1 MPELADSIAVIAAY
15 RFVDIDDA
23 PALRERLFNSA
34 EAASLKGTV
43 LVASEGINLSLAG
56 PEAVLRGWLEALG
69 EDVCF
74 ADPDL
79 KWHQA
84 NQVPFARLRVE
95 LKLKLKLKLKR
106 EIIHM
111 NQPTVRPHAG
121 RAPTVDALTLA
132 RGLQTGRCDA
142 GRPLVML
149 DARNAFEV
157 DAGTGAFE
165 GALDWRLSKFSDFP
179 AALSQHAAELQGK
192 TVVSYG
198 TGGIRCE
205 KAALWMTQVGV
216 ADVLQ
221 LDGGILRYF
230 EQTQAAPRWHGH
242 CAEFDEREAVDT
254 ALAEA
259 P

>member
-1 MPELADSIAVIAAY
+1 MPELEDSIAVIAAY

-34 EAASLKGTV
+34 EAAGRKGTV
-43 LVASEGINLSLAG
+43 LVASDGINLPLAG

-79 KWHQA
+79 KSHQA
-84 NQVPFARLRVE
+84 TQVPFARLRVE
-95 LKLKLKLKLKR
+95 LKR

-111 NQPTVRPHAG
+111 NQPTVRAHAG
-121 RAPTVDALTLA
+121 RAPTVDTLTLA
-132 RGLQTGRCDA
+132 RWLQTGRCDA

-157 DAGTGAFE
+157 DAGVFE

-192 TVVSYG
+192 TVVSCC

-216 ADVLQ
+216 ANVLR

-230 EQTQAAPRWHGH
+230 EQTQGAPHWHGR
-242 CAEFDEREAVDT
+242 CVEFDEREAVDT